1 MKTLIAVFQLPIVLL
16 NSLGF
21 IISAIWL
28 LVIGQW
34 GSVVAGIV
42 IAMVAP
48 TLLAFAVLPGVL
60 LAGPAVYFGNKGLT
74 IGVYFFG
81 FLASIFIYVL
91 ITTWCGGVT
100 FYFLRDIPFE
110 RILAGAHLVLWSS
123 DISLELHGAKRP
135 IPNRVLGRVFRP
147 DRICRGDLLRRL
159 GRRYPR
165 RLSGVLF
172 GYDGRRCFPHA
183 PPCRGLPN
191 EQPGLSP

>member
-100 FYFLRDIPFE
+100 FYFLRDIPSNAFWPALIWSYGVATSPWSYMAQ
-110 RILAGAHLVLWSS
+110 RDQSPTAFLAAFFAQIGFVVAISFVALGGAIHDGFQVFSLVMMVGVVFHMRLLAEAYRTSS
-123 DISLELHGAKRP
+123 
-135 IPNRVLGRVFRP
+135 P
-147 DRICRGDLLRRL
+147 D
-159 GRRYPR
+159 
-165 RLSGVLF
+165 
-172 GYDGRRCFPHA
+172 
-183 PPCRGLPN
+183 
-191 EQPGLSP
+191 